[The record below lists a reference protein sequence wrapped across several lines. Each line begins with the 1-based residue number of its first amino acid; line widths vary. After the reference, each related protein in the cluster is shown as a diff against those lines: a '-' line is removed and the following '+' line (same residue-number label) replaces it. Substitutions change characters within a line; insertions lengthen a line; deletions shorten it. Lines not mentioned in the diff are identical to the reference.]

1 MASST
6 FTTLCNHH
14 HNLFPK
20 LFRHLKLKFC
30 NHETGTLVFH
40 LKDEQLVVGGG
51 GAKGMALPRYPISP
65 LNPLSPGSI
74 YWKADL
80 CGQNSVKSL
89 RWLSF
94 WLTAHFGQ
102 GEALAGPRLE
112 YVSAGSLP
120 GRGCVVPHGC
130 GSGRAAP
137 SHGNSSLLLPFRSR
151 GCNGFLSV
159 SPLVDS
165 LNPSRTSVKNPL
177 VEGSSVSL

>member
-30 NHETGTLVFH
+30 NHETTGTLVFP
-40 LKDEQLVVGGG
+40 LKDEQLGG
-51 GAKGMALPRYPISP
+51 GAKGVALPGCPISP

-80 CGQNSVKSL
+80 CGLNSVESL

-94 WLTAHFGQ
+94 WLTTRFGQ
-102 GEALAGPRLE
+102 WEALAGSRLE
-112 YVSAGSLP
+112 YVSSGSLP

-137 SHGNSSLLLPFRSR
+137 SHGNSSLLSPFRSR

-159 SPLVDS
+159 SPLVDY
-165 LNPSRTSVKNPL
+165 PSHTSVKNPL